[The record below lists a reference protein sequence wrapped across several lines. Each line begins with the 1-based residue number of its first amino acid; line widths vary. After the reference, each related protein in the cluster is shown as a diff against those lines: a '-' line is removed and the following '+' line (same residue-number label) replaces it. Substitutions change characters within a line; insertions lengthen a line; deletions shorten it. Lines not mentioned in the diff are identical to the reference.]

1 VVVNDNLAQ
10 GARAAHDWGLASWLG
25 GSMFGQFA
33 LNPAVAKIEDKRER
47 GKVVN
52 AAWNGYNLINPLSL
66 GSVALGWFASRLT
79 ETRPDRLGKE
89 ERNLA
94 VAKDGLTLAALA
106 AGIASGVRGARLAR
120 EAPRRGGPDRA
131 GHEAD
136 GRHAARGGQD
146 TAPPGRAGHPQHRL
160 RRRTRRRHR
169 PAGAAQSQPPTPEA
183 GAVPPQLT
191 ALEGR
196 PRPVGPPFCRP
207 PGESL
212 PGTGRFR
219 AHGWVLAGW
228 TSGDYLAR
236 AGS

>member
-1 VVVNDNLAQ
+1 MVNDNLAQ

-52 AAWNGYNLINPLSL
+52 AAWNGYNVINALSL

-79 ETRPDRLGKE
+79 ETRPDRLTKE

-94 VAKDGLTLAALA
+94 TAKDGLTLAALA
-106 AGIASGVRGARLAR
+106 TGIASGVQGARLAR
-120 EAPRRGGPDRA
+120 EAPEGAVPIERGTTPTDDTPP
-131 GHEAD
+131 E
-136 GRHAARGGQD
+136 AARTQ
-146 TAPPGRAGHPQHRL
+146 RSLAGLGILNIASGVGLVNRQ
-160 RRRTRRRHR
+160 R
-169 PAGAAQSQPPTPEA
+169 PAGTARSQPSTPETC
-183 GAVPPQLT
+183 AVPPQLT

-207 PGESL
+207 PRESL